1 MCNYCQT
8 PIYIKTIQY
17 CKSLLAPLT
26 PEQELRD
33 KLLDSLLAGAST
45 PATLAEIYGLV
56 IENVQKSTLSTSLK
70 SQQYTGNPAAGSV
83 EFKRFANSE
92 AKTYGTART
101 AAKGDKI
108 TVPPTTV
115 NLSTHKEIVEEVA
128 KFDLD
133 TFGVAG
139 IMQRRADNHVLTMA
153 ADLDRA
159 FFAEA
164 NTSGTAFTPGS
175 GVTEIQ
181 DIVESMIQT
190 LEVVK
195 NDYTDGVDRGMM
207 DLVLSPAQYG
217 KLRTFLDTQSNPN
230 VDTAGEEFGMYH
242 GVRVYSC
249 TRLAEK
255 CNGLLMIRGAVAQP
269 VVVDQYSNPEKIPLS
284 NDFAVS
290 LFYDYGTKAL
300 TPDLIFKW
308 TATE

>member
-1 MCNYCQT
+1 MARTNA
-8 PIYIKTIQY
+8 I
-17 CKSLLAPLT
+17 SV
-26 PEQELRD
+26 
-33 KLLDSLLAGAST
+33 LAGART
-45 PATLAEIYGLV
+45 PATLADIYGLV

-269 VVVDQYSNPEKIPLS
+269 VVVDQYSNPEKNPLS

>member
-1 MCNYCQT
+1 MARTNA
-8 PIYIKTIQY
+8 I
-17 CKSLLAPLT
+17 
-26 PEQELRD
+26 
-33 KLLDSLLAGAST
+33 SLLAGAST

-101 AAKGDKI
+101 AAKGDKS

>member
-1 MCNYCQT
+1 MARTNA
-8 PIYIKTIQY
+8 I
-17 CKSLLAPLT
+17 
-26 PEQELRD
+26 
-33 KLLDSLLAGAST
+33 SLLAGAST

-175 GVTEIQ
+175 AVTEIQ

>member
-1 MCNYCQT
+1 MARTNA
-8 PIYIKTIQY
+8 I
-17 CKSLLAPLT
+17 
-26 PEQELRD
+26 
-33 KLLDSLLAGAST
+33 SLLAGAST

-230 VDTAGEEFGMYH
+230 VDTAGEEFGMNH

>member
-1 MCNYCQT
+1 MAST
-8 PIYIKTIQY
+8 HAI
-17 CKSLLAPLT
+17 
-26 PEQELRD
+26 
-33 KLLDSLLAGAST
+33 SLLAGAST

>member
-1 MCNYCQT
+1 MARTNA
-8 PIYIKTIQY
+8 I
-17 CKSLLAPLT
+17 
-26 PEQELRD
+26 
-33 KLLDSLLAGAST
+33 SLLAGAST

-207 DLVLSPAQYG
+207 DLVLPPAQYG

-269 VVVDQYSNPEKIPLS
+269 VVVDQYGNPEKIPLS

>member
-1 MCNYCQT
+1 MARTNA
-8 PIYIKTIQY
+8 I
-17 CKSLLAPLT
+17 
-26 PEQELRD
+26 
-33 KLLDSLLAGAST
+33 SLLAGAST

-230 VDTAGEEFGMYH
+230 VNTAGEEFGMYH

>member
-1 MCNYCQT
+1 MARTNA
-8 PIYIKTIQY
+8 I
-17 CKSLLAPLT
+17 
-26 PEQELRD
+26 
-33 KLLDSLLAGAST
+33 SLLAGAST

-159 FFAEA
+159 FFAA
-164 NTSGTAFTPGS
+164 AHTSGTAFTPGS

>member
-1 MCNYCQT
+1 MARTNA
-8 PIYIKTIQY
+8 I
-17 CKSLLAPLT
+17 
-26 PEQELRD
+26 
-33 KLLDSLLAGAST
+33 SLLAGAST

-56 IENVQKSTLSTSLK
+56 IESVQKSTLSTSLK

-217 KLRTFLDTQSNPN
+217 KLRTFLDT
-230 VDTAGEEFGMYH
+230 AGEEFGMYH

>member
-1 MCNYCQT
+1 MARTNA
-8 PIYIKTIQY
+8 I
-17 CKSLLAPLT
+17 
-26 PEQELRD
+26 
-33 KLLDSLLAGAST
+33 SLLAGAST

-249 TRLAEK
+249 TRLAKK

>member
-1 MCNYCQT
+1 MARTNA
-8 PIYIKTIQY
+8 I
-17 CKSLLAPLT
+17 
-26 PEQELRD
+26 
-33 KLLDSLLAGAST
+33 SLLAGAST

-101 AAKGDKI
+101 TAKGDKI

>member
-1 MCNYCQT
+1 MARTNA
-8 PIYIKTIQY
+8 I
-17 CKSLLAPLT
+17 SLL
-26 PEQELRD
+26 
-33 KLLDSLLAGAST
+33 SGVST

-56 IENVQKSTLSTSLK
+56 IENVQKSTLSTALK

-128 KFDLD
+128 KFDID

-159 FFAEA
+159 FFTEA
-164 NTSGTAFTPGS
+164 STAGTAFTPAGE
-175 GVTEIQ
+175 VTEIQ

>member
-1 MCNYCQT
+1 MARTNA
-8 PIYIKTIQY
+8 I
-17 CKSLLAPLT
+17 SLL
-26 PEQELRD
+26 
-33 KLLDSLLAGAST
+33 SGVST

-56 IENVQKSTLSTSLK
+56 IENVQKSTLSTALK

-159 FFAEA
+159 FFTEA
-164 NTSGTAFTPGS
+164 STAGTAFTPAGE
-175 GVTEIQ
+175 VTEIQ

>member
-1 MCNYCQT
+1 MARTNA
-8 PIYIKTIQY
+8 I
-17 CKSLLAPLT
+17 
-26 PEQELRD
+26 
-33 KLLDSLLAGAST
+33 SLLAGAST

-308 TATE
+308 TATG

>member
-1 MCNYCQT
+1 MARTNA
-8 PIYIKTIQY
+8 I
-17 CKSLLAPLT
+17 
-26 PEQELRD
+26 
-33 KLLDSLLAGAST
+33 SLLAGAST

-56 IENVQKSTLSTSLK
+56 IESVQKSTLSTSLK

>member
-1 MCNYCQT
+1 MARTNA
-8 PIYIKTIQY
+8 I
-17 CKSLLAPLT
+17 SLL
-26 PEQELRD
+26 
-33 KLLDSLLAGAST
+33 SGVST

-300 TPDLIFKW
+300 TPDLICY
-308 TATE
+308 TGSCGLPSP

>member
-1 MCNYCQT
+1 MARTNA
-8 PIYIKTIQY
+8 I
-17 CKSLLAPLT
+17 
-26 PEQELRD
+26 
-33 KLLDSLLAGAST
+33 SLLAGAST
-45 PATLAEIYGLV
+45 LATLAEIYGLV

>member
-1 MCNYCQT
+1 MARTNA
-8 PIYIKTIQY
+8 I
-17 CKSLLAPLT
+17 
-26 PEQELRD
+26 
-33 KLLDSLLAGAST
+33 SLLAGAST
-45 PATLAEIYGLV
+45 PATLAVIYGLV

>member
-1 MCNYCQT
+1 MARTNA
-8 PIYIKTIQY
+8 I
-17 CKSLLAPLT
+17 
-26 PEQELRD
+26 
-33 KLLDSLLAGAST
+33 SLLAGAST

-195 NDYTDGVDRGMM
+195 NDYTDGVDRSMM

-284 NDFAVS
+284 YDFAVS

>member
-1 MCNYCQT
+1 MARTNA
-8 PIYIKTIQY
+8 I
-17 CKSLLAPLT
+17 
-26 PEQELRD
+26 
-33 KLLDSLLAGAST
+33 SLLAGAST

-195 NDYTDGVDRGMM
+195 ND
-207 DLVLSPAQYG
+207 
-217 KLRTFLDTQSNPN
+217 
-230 VDTAGEEFGMYH
+230 
-242 GVRVYSC
+242 
-249 TRLAEK
+249 
-255 CNGLLMIRGAVAQP
+255 
-269 VVVDQYSNPEKIPLS
+269 
-284 NDFAVS
+284 
-290 LFYDYGTKAL
+290 
-300 TPDLIFKW
+300 
-308 TATE
+308 

>member
-1 MCNYCQT
+1 MARTNA
-8 PIYIKTIQY
+8 I
-17 CKSLLAPLT
+17 
-26 PEQELRD
+26 
-33 KLLDSLLAGAST
+33 SLLAGTST

-56 IENVQKSTLSTSLK
+56 IENVQKSTLSTALK

-83 EFKRFANSE
+83 EFKRFVNSA

-101 AAKGDKI
+101 ATKGDKI
-108 TVPPTTV
+108 TAPPTTV
-115 NLSTHKEIVEEVA
+115 NLNTHKEIVEEVA

-159 FFAEA
+159 FFSEA
-164 NTSGTAFTPGS
+164 STSGTAFTPAS
-175 GVTEIQ
+175 GVTDIQ

-195 NDYTDGVDRGMM
+195 NDYTDGVDRDMM

-249 TRLAEK
+249 TRLPVTVSGEEPSQK
-255 CNGLLMIRGAVAQP
+255 TTTTNGILMIRGAVAQP

-284 NDFAVS
+284 NDYAVS

-308 TATE
+308 TTTA

>member
-1 MCNYCQT
+1 MARTNA
-8 PIYIKTIQY
+8 I
-17 CKSLLAPLT
+17 
-26 PEQELRD
+26 
-33 KLLDSLLAGAST
+33 SLLAGAST
-45 PATLAEIYGLV
+45 TATLAEIYGLV

>member
-1 MCNYCQT
+1 MARTNA
-8 PIYIKTIQY
+8 I
-17 CKSLLAPLT
+17 
-26 PEQELRD
+26 
-33 KLLDSLLAGAST
+33 SLLAGAST

-164 NTSGTAFTPGS
+164 STAGTAFTPAGE
-175 GVTEIQ
+175 VTEIQ

-195 NDYTDGVDRGMM
+195 NDYTDGVDRNMM

-230 VDTAGEEFGMYH
+230 VNTAGEEFGMYH

-249 TRLAEK
+249 TRLPVTTETVETSK
-255 CNGLLMIRGAVAQP
+255 TKTTTTNGILMIRGAVAQP

-284 NDFAVS
+284 NDYAVS
-290 LFYDYGTKAL
+290 LFYDYGVKAL

-308 TATE
+308 QTSVTV

>member
-1 MCNYCQT
+1 MARTNA
-8 PIYIKTIQY
+8 I
-17 CKSLLAPLT
+17 SLL
-26 PEQELRD
+26 
-33 KLLDSLLAGAST
+33 SGVST

-56 IENVQKSTLSTSLK
+56 IENVQKSTLSTALK

-101 AAKGDKI
+101 ATKGDKI

-128 KFDLD
+128 KFDID

-159 FFAEA
+159 FFTKASTA
-164 NTSGTAFTPGS
+164 GTAFTPAGE
-175 GVTEIQ
+175 VTEIQ

-195 NDYTDGVDRGMM
+195 NDYTDGVDRNMM

-230 VDTAGEEFGMYH
+230 VNTAGEEFGMYH

-249 TRLAEK
+249 TRLPVTTETVETSK
-255 CNGLLMIRGAVAQP
+255 TKTTTTNGILMIRGAVAQP

-284 NDFAVS
+284 NDYAVS
-290 LFYDYGTKAL
+290 LFYDYGVKAL

-308 TATE
+308 QTSVTV

>member
-1 MCNYCQT
+1 MARTNA
-8 PIYIKTIQY
+8 I
-17 CKSLLAPLT
+17 
-26 PEQELRD
+26 
-33 KLLDSLLAGAST
+33 SLLAGAST

-195 NDYTDGVDRGMM
+195 NDYTDGVDRSMM

-242 GVRVYSC
+242 GVRVYNC

>member
-1 MCNYCQT
+1 MARTNA
-8 PIYIKTIQY
+8 I
-17 CKSLLAPLT
+17 
-26 PEQELRD
+26 
-33 KLLDSLLAGAST
+33 SLLAGAST

-230 VDTAGEEFGMYH
+230 VGTAGEEFGMYH

>member
-1 MCNYCQT
+1 MARTNA
-8 PIYIKTIQY
+8 I
-17 CKSLLAPLT
+17 
-26 PEQELRD
+26 
-33 KLLDSLLAGAST
+33 SLLAGAST
-45 PATLAEIYGLV
+45 PATLAEMYGLV